1 MVHSIAL
8 RRKMERFDVNAPRPC
23 EGMAAVVT
31 GSSRGLG
38 RAFAVALADAG
49 ARVVVNGTS
58 ASSVRP
64 TVAAIRAA
72 GGDAVPFVGSVEDDQ
87 TCRDL
92 VATCVDA
99 FGGIDVLV
107 NNAGF
112 TRDRSMARMSVDE
125 FADVVRV
132 HLQGTWS
139 CSSAAIAPMRAAGKG
154 SIVNVTSGAG
164 LFGMF
169 GQANYSAAKAGVI
182 GLTRVM
188 DLELH
193 RCGIRVNALAPVA
206 ATDMTAVFGGEGVGH
221 AQTFPAP
228 ASVAPVVVHLAGE
241 ASAGIHG
248 QVLSFDGEE
257 LSLWSHPRAS
267 ATWRRERWEPQAL
280 AEALTEEV
288 LEWPHPDRWGA
299 GVTGPR

>member
-1 MVHSIAL
+1 MNTSL
-8 RRKMERFDVNAPRPC
+8 PC
-23 EGMAAVVT
+23 EGLAAVVT

-38 RAFAVALADAG
+38 RAFAVALAEAG

-58 ASSVRP
+58 ESSVNP
-64 TVAAIRAA
+64 TVAAIRNA

-87 TCRDL
+87 TCRDM
-92 VATCVDA
+92 VATCVEA

-112 TRDRSMARMSVDE
+112 TRDRSMARMSAEE

-139 CSSAAIAPMRAAGKG
+139 CSAAAIAPMRAAGRG
-154 SIVNVTSGAG
+154 SIINVTSGAG

-193 RCGIRVNALAPVA
+193 RSGIRVNALAPVA
-206 ATDMTAVFGGEGVGH
+206 ATDMTSVFGGDGVGH
-221 AQTFPAP
+221 AQVFPPP
-228 ASVAPVVVHLAGE
+228 ASVAPVVVHLAGS
-241 ASAGIHG
+241 ASERIHG

-257 LSLWSHPRAS
+257 LSVWSHPRAS
-267 ATWRRERWEPQAL
+267 ATWRRPSWEPQAM
-280 AEALTEEV
+280 AQVLTEDV
-288 LEWPHPDRWGA
+288 LQWPHPDRWGA